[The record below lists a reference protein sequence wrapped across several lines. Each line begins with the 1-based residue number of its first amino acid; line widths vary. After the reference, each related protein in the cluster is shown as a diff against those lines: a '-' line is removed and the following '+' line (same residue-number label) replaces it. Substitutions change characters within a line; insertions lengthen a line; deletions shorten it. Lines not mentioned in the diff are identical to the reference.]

1 MNKKQVK
8 GRVIAVKAQIK
19 EATGRLIGN
28 KAMERKGLV
37 EKNVARKKVLVEDL
51 KQDFRKLA

>member
-8 GRVIAVKAQIK
+8 GRVIAVKAQIT